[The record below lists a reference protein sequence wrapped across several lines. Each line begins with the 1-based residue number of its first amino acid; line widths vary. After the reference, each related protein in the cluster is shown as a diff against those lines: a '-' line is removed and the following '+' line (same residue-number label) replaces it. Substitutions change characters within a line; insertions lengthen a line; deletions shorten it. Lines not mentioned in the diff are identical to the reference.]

1 MKKMKKTLYI
11 AGFIGLFVVA
21 AGCAREQ
28 EGIGASASRPEE
40 STSSAVPGMIR
51 LKVNEDLAETLIAA
65 ADEDGNVSAEAAAAL
80 RIEGV
85 AVKAVSTTFHIG
97 GPFLKQQKE
106 SGLHRWFDVEY
117 DKTEP
122 VSKAA
127 SGFSGMDGIDWIE
140 PIYIPVKN
148 DVKMNDPD
156 YSVQWH
162 YHNTGQGSGRKGIDM
177 KLQEAWDQYGMFG
190 NSNVIVAI
198 LDSGVDYDH
207 PDLAGN
213 VWTNEAELN
222 GTPGVDDDGNGYKD
236 DVHGYNF
243 VAGSA
248 EIHPEDHG
256 THVAGTVG
264 AVNNNGVGVC
274 GVAGGR
280 YPEKGVRLMCLQI
293 MDATLPDKGASLAK
307 VMQYAAENGAVIAQ
321 NSWGYKKDVTTMP
334 SADKDAID
342 YFIEKAGMKDGKQV
356 GPMAGG
362 LVVFAAGNDSQSFA
376 WPAQYDKVLSVA
388 SIGPDGKAAYYT
400 NYGDWVDVCAPG
412 GNMQLVEGGVYSTLP
427 GGKYGYLQGT
437 SMACPHVSGLAAL
450 VLSACGGPGYTNQ
463 ELFKTIVN
471 SSDETIYKYN
481 MTKSGQL
488 GKGMINAFNALSSIS
503 TVPPEKITHLE
514 VTAKSN
520 SLTFT
525 ADLPKDPDADFAYCY
540 KVYYSTSPFTELEHS
555 SAMTATFVAAL
566 QEKTEEGYCKFCL
579 SGLKFNTDYY
589 YGVVAADFAGN
600 ESPMSEIT
608 KITTGG
614 NTAPVITVDN
624 EAPVELESFG
634 KAERIYTG
642 SDPDG
647 HAASFTWTCD
657 EPAAVTFTKMQ
668 DDVLMVEISGVKSTP
683 GEHKYVI
690 TLTDQYDLPTVLEVP
705 YVVKVNH
712 VPAVSSEIGS
722 LAVNGIKGKT
732 EIDVN
737 EWFTDEDNESLFAVV
752 TVADRSIVSTVV
764 DGGKVTFTGRKV
776 GRTQVTLT
784 AADAKGES
792 AAQSF
797 TLVVRDASAAMDVYP
812 NPATDYVNVRP
823 GVSALDAEVV
833 IYNAAGS
840 EVSHVSATLGINSP
854 LKLDVKSLAP
864 GRYTVEIRTDGK
876 VYGTSTF
883 VKK

>member
-11 AGFIGLFVVA
+11 AGFIGLLAVA

-65 ADEDGNVSAEAAAAL
+65 ADEDGNVSAEATAAL
-80 RIEGV
+80 RLEGV

-334 SADKDAID
+334 SADKEAID
-342 YFIEKAGMKDGKQV
+342 
-356 GPMAGG
+356 
-362 LVVFAAGNDSQSFA
+362 
-376 WPAQYDKVLSVA
+376 
-388 SIGPDGKAAYYT
+388 
-400 NYGDWVDVCAPG
+400 
-412 GNMQLVEGGVYSTLP
+412 
-427 GGKYGYLQGT
+427 
-437 SMACPHVSGLAAL
+437 
-450 VLSACGGPGYTNQ
+450 
-463 ELFKTIVN
+463 
-471 SSDETIYKYN
+471 
-481 MTKSGQL
+481 
-488 GKGMINAFNALSSIS
+488 
-503 TVPPEKITHLE
+503 
-514 VTAKSN
+514 
-520 SLTFT
+520 
-525 ADLPKDPDADFAYCY
+525 
-540 KVYYSTSPFTELEHS
+540 
-555 SAMTATFVAAL
+555 
-566 QEKTEEGYCKFCL
+566 
-579 SGLKFNTDYY
+579 
-589 YGVVAADFAGN
+589 
-600 ESPMSEIT
+600 
-608 KITTGG
+608 
-614 NTAPVITVDN
+614 
-624 EAPVELESFG
+624 
-634 KAERIYTG
+634 
-642 SDPDG
+642 
-647 HAASFTWTCD
+647 
-657 EPAAVTFTKMQ
+657 
-668 DDVLMVEISGVKSTP
+668 
-683 GEHKYVI
+683 
-690 TLTDQYDLPTVLEVP
+690 
-705 YVVKVNH
+705 
-712 VPAVSSEIGS
+712 
-722 LAVNGIKGKT
+722 
-732 EIDVN
+732 
-737 EWFTDEDNESLFAVV
+737 
-752 TVADRSIVSTVV
+752 
-764 DGGKVTFTGRKV
+764 
-776 GRTQVTLT
+776 
-784 AADAKGES
+784 
-792 AAQSF
+792 
-797 TLVVRDASAAMDVYP
+797 
-812 NPATDYVNVRP
+812 
-823 GVSALDAEVV
+823 
-833 IYNAAGS
+833 
-840 EVSHVSATLGINSP
+840 
-854 LKLDVKSLAP
+854 
-864 GRYTVEIRTDGK
+864 
-876 VYGTSTF
+876 
-883 VKK
+883 

>member
-11 AGFIGLFVVA
+11 AGFIGLLAVA

-122 VSKAA
+122 VSKAV

-334 SADKDAID
+334 SADKEAID

-362 LVVFAAGNDSQSFA
+362 LVVLRQAMTVRALHGL
-376 WPAQYDKVLSVA
+376 LSMTRCSPWHPSDLTERRHITRTMETGWMSVRRA
-388 SIGPDGKAAYYT
+388 ETCSLWKA
-400 NYGDWVDVCAPG
+400 V
-412 GNMQLVEGGVYSTLP
+412 
-427 GGKYGYLQGT
+427 
-437 SMACPHVSGLAAL
+437 
-450 VLSACGGPGYTNQ
+450 
-463 ELFKTIVN
+463 
-471 SSDETIYKYN
+471 
-481 MTKSGQL
+481 
-488 GKGMINAFNALSSIS
+488 
-503 TVPPEKITHLE
+503 
-514 VTAKSN
+514 
-520 SLTFT
+520 FT
-525 ADLPKDPDADFAYCY
+525 ARCR
-540 KVYYSTSPFTELEHS
+540 
-555 SAMTATFVAAL
+555 
-566 QEKTEEGYCKFCL
+566 EE
-579 SGLKFNTDYY
+579 NTDICR
-589 YGVVAADFAGN
+589 AH
-600 ESPMSEIT
+600 PW
-608 KITTGG
+608 
-614 NTAPVITVDN
+614 PVLMFQD
-624 EAPVELESFG
+624 LRHWCSL
-634 KAERIYTG
+634 
-642 SDPDG
+642 
-647 HAASFTWTCD
+647 
-657 EPAAVTFTKMQ
+657 PAAVLATRTR
-668 DDVLMVEISGVKSTP
+668 
-683 GEHKYVI
+683 
-690 TLTDQYDLPTVLEVP
+690 
-705 YVVKVNH
+705 N
-712 VPAVSSEIGS
+712 SS
-722 LAVNGIKGKT
+722 
-732 EIDVN
+732 
-737 EWFTDEDNESLFAVV
+737 
-752 TVADRSIVSTVV
+752 
-764 DGGKVTFTGRKV
+764 
-776 GRTQVTLT
+776 
-784 AADAKGES
+784 
-792 AAQSF
+792 
-797 TLVVRDASAAMDVYP
+797 
-812 NPATDYVNVRP
+812 RP
-823 GVSALDAEVV
+823 S
-833 IYNAAGS
+833 
-840 EVSHVSATLGINSP
+840 
-854 LKLDVKSLAP
+854 
-864 GRYTVEIRTDGK
+864 
-876 VYGTSTF
+876 
-883 VKK
+883 